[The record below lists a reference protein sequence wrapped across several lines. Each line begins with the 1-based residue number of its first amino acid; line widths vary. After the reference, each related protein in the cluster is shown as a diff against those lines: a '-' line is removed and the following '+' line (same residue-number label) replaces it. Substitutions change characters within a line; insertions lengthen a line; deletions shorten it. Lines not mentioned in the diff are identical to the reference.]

1 MAKNIRITKANQIAI
16 NEIVI
21 SKNDLEHYDNRRLF
35 ASKNGD
41 TELAELYDKVYQTAL
56 KTWSAQCNL
65 LAKMNNMDFTDLV
78 TSENYHT
85 MVDAASN

>member
-16 NEIVI
+16 TEIVR

-41 TELAELYDKVYQTAL
+41 PELADLYADLYQTAL

-78 TSENYHT
+78 TSKNYHT
-85 MVDAASN
+85 MVDAASY